1 MFQLIRK
8 TILTNRLLH
17 IFILCISLLFLIA
30 LQISINSSE
39 DFCPNY
45 YAAQHFLQHIPIY
58 STVSCW
64 KLQYNAYLPIVPLFF
79 IPFTF
84 LSLLHA
90 SFVWGIL
97 IVIFYVMAGILLLE
111 LLRLLSLRSVTL
123 FLFSSLF
130 WQSLLFANIFRNLSQ
145 LLLLLI
151 TLSWLLRKKHPYTA
165 GILLGIASL
174 LKIWP
179 VLLLAGT
186 LINNNKRTFF
196 AGCGTIVTGI
206 LISLAFFTPQ
216 VYAIYFSTIKAYE
229 NTWINHPDNISLIGA
244 VTKLFTEYPL
254 SPPLITKL
262 PIDMVIKIGYGI
274 SIFVLCVTFIFL
286 IWYKMKRKIIHQPL
300 LIEGFLITI
309 SLLVFPLVWD
319 WNVILL
325 LLPFTSIVLTLKRLP
340 KQPMWLYMLLGCGV
354 LAILDPVLL
363 INNDTNNVGNINA
376 CIHLFVT
383 IALLGFA
390 IGQATLAA
398 RIRSS
403 GLTRLRKV

>member
-1 MFQLIRK
+1 MSQLIRK

-17 IFILCISLLFLIA
+17 IFILCISLLFPIA

-45 YAAQHFLQHIPIY
+45 YAAQHFLQHISIY
-58 STVSCW
+58 TTIPCW

-84 LSLLHA
+84 ISLIHA
-90 SFVWGIL
+90 SLVWGIL
-97 IVIFYVMAGILLLE
+97 IAVFYVISGILLLE
-111 LLRLLSLRSVTL
+111 LLGLLSLRSVTL

-151 TLSWLLRKKHPYTA
+151 ALSWLIRKKHPYTA

-179 VLLLAGT
+179 VILVAGT
-186 LINNNKRTFF
+186 FFNNQKKVFI
-196 AGCGTIVTGI
+196 AGCMTITAGI
-206 LISLAFFTPQ
+206 LISLFLFTPKI
-216 VYAIYFSTIKAYE
+216 YTIYFNTIRAYE

-244 VTKLFTEYPL
+244 VTKLFNEYPL
-254 SPPLITKL
+254 SPSLIIKL
-262 PIDMVIKIGYGI
+262 PMNMIIPIGYGI
-274 SIFVLCVTFIFL
+274 SIFVLCISFVFL
-286 IWYKMKRKIIHQPL
+286 LWYKMKRKTIHQPL
-300 LIEGFLITI
+300 FIEGFLVTI

-325 LLPFTSIVLTLKRLP
+325 LLPFTSILLSLRQLP
-340 KQPMWLYMLLGCGV
+340 KQPRWLYILLGCGA

-363 INNDTNNVGNINA
+363 INNDINNVGNINA
-376 CIHLFVT
+376 CIHVFVT
-383 IALLGFA
+383 IALILFA
-390 IGQATLAA
+390 IGQAILMKLNVTSK
-398 RIRSS
+398 I
-403 GLTRLRKV
+403 K